1 MARKPD
7 IARRR
12 DIARQAFAVIR
23 SRGVHRT
30 SMSDLAVALDM
41 KRPTLYWYFKDLGE
55 IFDSVANETDAQWG
69 AFVAARL
76 AGVDHPIDY
85 LETLLA
91 ASVDFYEARRDDIIT
106 LFQLWA
112 VGAHASARIL
122 ARGREYLVPM
132 RAGLIDRLRA
142 GIAAGRVAACD
153 PAKIVDIVLAVA
165 DGVQVQRVTRDAD
178 LAPIVAAVSE
188 YVLAPL
194 RIPAARSSRPPSG
207 RSGRRQT

>member
-12 DIARQAFAVIR
+12 DIARQAFAAIR
-23 SRGVHRT
+23 ERGVHRT
-30 SMSDLAVALDM
+30 SMSDIAAALDM

-55 IFDSVANETDAQWG
+55 IFDAAAEEIDAQWG
-69 AFVAARL
+69 VFVAGRL

-91 ASVDFYEARRDDIIT
+91 ASTEFYEGRREDVIV
-106 LFQLWA
+106 LFQLLA
-112 VGAHASARIL
+112 VGAQPRERML
-122 ARGREYLVPM
+122 ARSAHYITPM

-142 GIAAGRVAACD
+142 GIAAGRVAPCD
-153 PAKIVDIVLAVA
+153 PEKIVDIVLAVA
-165 DGVQVQRVTRDAD
+165 DGSQVQRVTRDAD
-178 LAPIVAAVSE
+178 PTPMVDAISE

-194 RIPAARSSRPPSG
+194 RIPRTGARKP
-207 RSGRRQT
+207 RSERHS